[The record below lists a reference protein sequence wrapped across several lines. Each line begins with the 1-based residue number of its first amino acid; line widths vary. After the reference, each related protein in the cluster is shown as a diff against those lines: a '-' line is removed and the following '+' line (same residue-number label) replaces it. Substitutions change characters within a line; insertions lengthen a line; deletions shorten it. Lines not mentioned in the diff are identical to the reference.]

1 MLVTE
6 IADKKREKAVL
17 TFSEST
23 TTLQH
28 HNFHYFSFCAFR
40 KIKARFDCN
49 SFCIE
54 DFLQDEIKNTPFVHV
69 EGLTGLWIKA
79 KHGDTKMETHI
90 PLKGICMHLIKGVC

>member
-6 IADKKREKAVL
+6 IADKKREKVVL
-17 TFSEST
+17 TFGEST

-28 HNFHYFSFCAFR
+28 HNFHYISICVFR
-40 KIKARFDCN
+40 KLSCSDCN

-54 DFLQDEIKNTPFVHV
+54 DFLQDEIKIAPFLHV

-79 KHGDTKMETHI
+79 KHGDTMMEIHI
-90 PLKGICMHLIKGVC
+90 PLKGVCIHLIKGVC